1 MQCGTMNAFEFNI
14 TRTIYVTAQHEC
26 ASVIWQFRN
35 QPIGDS
41 VPLHWPVMRRRK
53 LLDDIMDFDES
64 FFIRCCWYCI
74 LQSEKTKR
82 DGEINGGSTNIKL
95 SHLSTQVH
103 AAAWSMEGTSVY
115 SRTPLPHPAAITTSK
130 HLLHLQGRLCCA
142 WRGFSFQVTHTERF
156 AAYVMIGCVKLILWF
171 QGCLWLRTVR
181 SIWEIPTSEMW
192 GIFFLFFFIE
202 SWQKYKISTLSVILP
217 VSSERFVS
225 IENQDNLKS
234 KILRWLADLTH

>member
-1 MQCGTMNAFEFNI
+1 MVGC
-14 TRTIYVTAQHEC
+14 EC
-26 ASVIWQFRN
+26 
-35 QPIGDS
+35 
-41 VPLHWPVMRRRK
+41 
-53 LLDDIMDFDES
+53 
-64 FFIRCCWYCI
+64 
-74 LQSEKTKR
+74 
-82 DGEINGGSTNIKL
+82 TNIKL

-192 GIFFLFFFIE
+192 GIFFLFFYRE
-202 SWQKYKISTLSVILP
+202 LAKIQDQYFKCHSTSFLWEICKH
-217 VSSERFVS
+217 R
-225 IENQDNLKS
+225 KS
-234 KILRWLADLTH
+234 R